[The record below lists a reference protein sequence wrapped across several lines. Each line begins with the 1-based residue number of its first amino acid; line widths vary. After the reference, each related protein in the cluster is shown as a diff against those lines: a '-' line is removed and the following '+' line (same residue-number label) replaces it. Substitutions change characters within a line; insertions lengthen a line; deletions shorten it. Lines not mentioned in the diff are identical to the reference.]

1 MLFICVEYQTPA
13 DDPTLLG
20 SPHTVSMYYE
30 VEVRP
35 EPWQVANHY
44 RASNVKCDAGTV
56 VVQEINGEKVER
68 LRAEGVA
75 FHKIGKFLIQHG
87 KNGDIILNCSA
98 TESDVN
104 SLLYLW

>member
-30 VEVRP
+30 VESKP
-35 EPWQVANHY
+35 EAWQIAKHY
-44 RASNVKCDAGTV
+44 KASNVKCNASTV
-56 VVQEINGEKVER
+56 VVKELSEEKVER

-75 FHKIGKFLIQHG
+75 FHKIEKF
-87 KNGDIILNCSA
+87 
-98 TESDVN
+98 
-104 SLLYLW
+104 